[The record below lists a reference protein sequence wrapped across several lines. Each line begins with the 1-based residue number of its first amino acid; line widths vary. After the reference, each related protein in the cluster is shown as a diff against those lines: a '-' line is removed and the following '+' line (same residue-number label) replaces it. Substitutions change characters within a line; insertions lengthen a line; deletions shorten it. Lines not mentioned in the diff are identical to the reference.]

1 MKQRWIRDVIYSVVL
16 LVFSVILWVTA
27 NGFTQKLVNIE
38 IAKPSVYAH
47 LWIGLLMILSVIQ
60 LIRAIVT
67 RPKDEVPQI
76 FTPLAVITLVSLIIY
91 VAVVT
96 YTGFLLTTFVLLA
109 VLLLSY
115 AAAMGKIDKTDKK
128 KMMIQIAIYLAVAFA
143 LSFGIKYLF
152 TAILGA
158 KLPKGKLFR

>member
-1 MKQRWIRDVIYSVVL
+1 MNKRWIRDVIYAVVL

-76 FTPLAVITLVSLIIY
+76 FTPLAIITLVSLIVY
-91 VAVVT
+91 VVVVP
-96 YTGFLLTTFVLLA
+96 YIGFLLATFILLA

-128 KMMIQIAIYLAVAFA
+128 KMAIQVAIYLVAAFA
-143 LSFGIKYLF
+143 LAFGIKYLF
-152 TAILGA
+152 TAVLGA
-158 KLPKGKLFR
+158 KLPKGKIF